1 MSHNYFTLEP
11 ETAKI
16 CIQTVSTLKQ
26 RGEILLG
33 SKIGKKK
40 KKSPLSE
47 KQNLKQSNFE
57 ALQASD
63 RATVHP
69 LANGTLFFR
78 KGFGGRPKTV
88 TVRTQP

>member
-40 KKSPLSE
+40 KKES
-47 KQNLKQSNFE
+47 
-57 ALQASD
+57 
-63 RATVHP
+63 T
-69 LANGTLFFR
+69 FR
-78 KGFGGRPKTV
+78 KAEPQTK
-88 TVRTQP
+88 QL

>member
-1 MSHNYFTLEP
+1 MSHNYFTVEP

-40 KKSPLSE
+40 KRVHFPKSRTSNKATLKHCKPVTGPLCIHWQMGLSFSG
-47 KQNLKQSNFE
+47 K
-57 ALQASD
+57 ALGVDLRQ
-63 RATVHP
+63 
-69 LANGTLFFR
+69 
-78 KGFGGRPKTV
+78 
-88 TVRTQP
+88 

>member
-1 MSHNYFTLEP
+1 MSHNYFTVEP

-40 KKSPLSE
+40 KSPRSE